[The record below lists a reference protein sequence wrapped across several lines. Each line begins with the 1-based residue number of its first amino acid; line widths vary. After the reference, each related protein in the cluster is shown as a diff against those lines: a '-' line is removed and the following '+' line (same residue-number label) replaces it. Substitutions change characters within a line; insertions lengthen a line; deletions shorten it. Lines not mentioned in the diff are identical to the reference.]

1 MRSHGYYAEGRC
13 SIGTDVVQEV
23 ASMARQTT
31 ECYRHSVVFTGQL
44 VFPGDTIA
52 TRVLHNHMSF
62 AIQKQLYYEGIPVLV
77 LPVRM

>member
-1 MRSHGYYAEGRC
+1 
-13 SIGTDVVQEV
+13 
-23 ASMARQTT
+23 MARQTV
-31 ECYRHSVVFTGQL
+31 ECYAHSVVFTGQL
-44 VFPGDTIA
+44 VFPGDTLA